1 MSPRTSAQ
9 NKLIREQR
17 KGEILEAALVL
28 FAKNGYAA
36 TTIDQLAEA
45 AGTSKGLLYNYFS
58 GKQELLEEIF
68 NHMLAQAESIW
79 QLDESSTAHEQLRQ
93 LLDATFLYMQEHK
106 DLMKLI
112 MQLALQPDVVQDLSA
127 LITQSQ
133 TSKLLFMEPL
143 LREMGYDNPKEEAY
157 FLGAFL
163 DGLALGSMVIN
174 EDYPLDQMKKRI
186 YQHYKLP

>member
-93 LLDATFLYMQEHK
+93 LLDASFLYMQEHK

>member
-157 FLGAFL
+157 VRGAFL
-163 DGLALGSMVIN
+163 DGLALVSMVIN

>member
-17 KGEILEAALVL
+17 KGEILEAAVVL